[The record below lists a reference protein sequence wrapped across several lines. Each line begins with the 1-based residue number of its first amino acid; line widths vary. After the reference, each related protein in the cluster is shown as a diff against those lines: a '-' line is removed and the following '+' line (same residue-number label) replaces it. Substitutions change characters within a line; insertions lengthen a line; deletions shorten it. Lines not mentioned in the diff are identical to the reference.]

1 MDTFVVEAETNVGGV
16 SQSQRSGSHGRSSI
30 VNSSIRDGHMA
41 VVEVGV
47 GWNMAVVGDS
57 RGNTMG
63 VGGRQ
68 DTMAVGCG
76 EDSMAVGGGEDSMAV
91 GCGENSMAVG
101 CGEDSMAVGCGEDS
115 RVDNSGISFSF
126 SLLHNMLEFT
136 ILGYITGDTERLT
149 KRSGVSSVVV
159 RSLIVADNLSRSS
172 HGMSGIAGDR
182 ESRVRDNWSNLVAD
196 HWGSVGGDWSHIG
209 DSRNRSHR
217 MSGIAGDWES
227 RVGVGGDNW
236 SNLVVHHWGSV
247 GGDWSRVEQ

>member
-1 MDTFVVEAETNVGGV
+1 MDTLVVEAETNVGGV

-57 RGNTMG
+57 RDNTMG

-76 EDSMAVGGGEDSMAV
+76 EDSMAVGGGEDS
-91 GCGENSMAVG
+91 
-101 CGEDSMAVGCGEDS
+101 

-136 ILGYITGDTERLT
+136 ILGNVTGEAQSLT
-149 KRSGVSSVVV
+149 KRSGMSSVVV
-159 RSLIVADNLSRSS
+159 RGVVVADNLGRSS
-172 HGMSGIAGDR
+172 HG
-182 ESRVRDNWSNLVAD
+182 L
-196 HWGSVGGDWSHIG
+196 
-209 DSRNRSHR
+209 
-217 MSGIAGDWES
+217 SGIAGDWES
-227 RVGVGGDNW
+227 RV
-236 SNLVVHHWGSV
+236 
-247 GGDWSRVEQ
+247 RVS